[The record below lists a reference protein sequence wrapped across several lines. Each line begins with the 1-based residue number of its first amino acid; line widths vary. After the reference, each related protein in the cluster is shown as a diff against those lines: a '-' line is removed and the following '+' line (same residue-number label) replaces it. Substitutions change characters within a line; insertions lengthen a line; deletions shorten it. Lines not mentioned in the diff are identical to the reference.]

1 MGALTLSPELIK
13 FYARFFFSPPRVL
26 PPFHSITLRG
36 REGGA
41 RVASEWYYCIGIF
54 FFNCFSVVFSTGSIS
69 LCYCRTTVP
78 ILPAVPPN
86 PILSSW
92 GLSLCL
98 VWGQTPQGAAL
109 MFSIGEAP
117 GGAWC

>member
-1 MGALTLSPELIK
+1 MLG
-13 FYARFFFSPPRVL
+13 FF
-26 PPFHSITLRG
+26 FHSITLGG
-36 REGGA
+36 REG
-41 RVASEWYYCIGIF
+41 EWHQNGVTVLGF
-54 FFNCFSVVFSTGSIS
+54 FFYCFSVVFSTGSIR

-86 PILSSW
+86 PILYSW

-109 MFSIGEAP
+109 MLSIGEAP

>member
-1 MGALTLSPELIK
+1 MLLENHSAHLASS
-13 FYARFFFSPPRVL
+13 APR
-26 PPFHSITLRG
+26 PK
-36 REGGA
+36 
-41 RVASEWYYCIGIF
+41 
-54 FFNCFSVVFSTGSIS
+54 
-69 LCYCRTTVP
+69 
-78 ILPAVPPN
+78 

>member
-1 MGALTLSPELIK
+1 MLG
-13 FYARFFFSPPRVL
+13 FFFFFTPSLWEAGKGNGIRMVL
-26 PPFHSITLRG
+26 LY
-36 REGGA
+36 
-41 RVASEWYYCIGIF
+41 WDF
-54 FFNCFSVVFSTGSIS
+54 FFYCFSVVFSTGSIR

-86 PILSSW
+86 PILYSW